1 MNAEWIAGD
10 LRNSQSIA
18 HFGNADQNLL
28 LENQILLQQLEES
41 KQKIILTK
49 RRADRDIQQVNSRI
63 EETERTL
70 QDFLRSHQQAMQQSV
85 TALEKTQSQLRETE
99 SQLQQANTRALEMQQ
114 QIQVIIIIHVDVII
128 FQHSSDVHSS
138 HWLIIN

>member
-1 MNAEWIAGD
+1 MNDEWIAGD

-28 LENQILLQQLEES
+28 LENQILLQ
-41 KQKIILTK
+41 
-49 RRADRDIQQVNSRI
+49 DIQQLNSRI
-63 EETERTL
+63 EDTERIL
-70 QDFLRSHQQAMQQSV
+70 QEFLRSHRQAIQQSV
-85 TALEKTQSQLRETE
+85 TVLEKTQSQLRETE